1 MGVFSGL
8 LNGILGGGGGL
19 GGIGDLASKAMSI
32 GNKLINRK
40 EGESFGDALVGQL
53 PAIASGLGGVAKNF
67 GGFIPGI
74 GGIVSKIGE
83 VVESGAKE
91 FEKDDDDKVKEMK
104 NFGYKTWEDL
114 PMGARSNP
122 RKMYALFSDITK
134 DGDMTEAIDH
144 FNNLAE
150 DLGNYLY
157 SVYTNE
163 GFMGDRDSR
172 GDEIEQGVPINMI
185 QEILDKKN
193 VRYVN
198 SPEEL
203 LRHASNNMPVMGG
216 LANVHRLGEPAR
228 MDRRDMDFPTESR
241 GSSSSNWR
249 SFRPSQMDKIDSLQD
264 MEANNMY
271 AANLPGVAHKNSA
284 KAQTIEDV
292 QPVSFKKNFIR

>member
-8 LNGILGGGGGL
+8 LNGLLGGGGGL
-19 GGIGDLASKAMSI
+19 GDLASKAMNI
-32 GNKLINRK
+32 GSKLINRK

-53 PAIASGLGGVAKNF
+53 PAIASGLGGLAKSY
-67 GGFIPGI
+67 GGMIPGI

-83 VVESGAKE
+83 VVEEGAKE
-91 FEKDDDDKVKEMK
+91 FEEPEKVKEMK
-104 NFGYKTWEDL
+104 DFGYKTWEDL
-114 PMGARSNP
+114 PMGARSNA

-157 SVYTNE
+157 SVYDNE
-163 GFMGDRDSR
+163 GFFGDRDSK
-172 GDEIEQGVPINMI
+172 GNEIEQGVPVNMI

-203 LRHASNNMPVMGG
+203 LRHASNNMPVMSG
-216 LANVHRLGEPAR
+216 LANVHRLDEPAR
-228 MDRRDMDFPTESR
+228 MDRRDIDYPTESR
-241 GSSSSNWR
+241 GNSSSNWR
-249 SFRPSQMDKIDSLQD
+249 NFRPSQMDKIDSLQD

-271 AANLPGVAHKNSA
+271 ATNLPGVAHKNSA